1 MLSDI
6 NFSVFRLLLLI
17 NTIYAVGENMNSDQ
31 MQIPVPVR
39 VVLGMNSSFSAMI
52 NSCLDM
58 AISDFYASN
67 PNYETR
73 LQLHKKEAKN
83 ALDFHLA
90 GMDFCTVSYNHGVVK
105 LRS

>member
-1 MLSDI
+1 
-6 NFSVFRLLLLI
+6 
-17 NTIYAVGENMNSDQ
+17 MNSDQ
-31 MQIPVPVR
+31 MQIPVPIR

-52 NSCLDM
+52 ILDM
-58 AISDFYASN
+58 AISDFYTSN

-90 GMDFCTVSYNHGVVK
+90 GIWTFVRFSYNHGVVK
-105 LRS
+105 LKLPSLGSFTQFFL